1 MTKVLFIYIF
11 AATTVKKLDRIF
23 KTLNI
28 EMMTLSKAAVKLL
41 TTINTLT
48 TKSTTTP
55 LTVNEL
61 VRLINARLQVENKS
75 LSGVYKNL
83 FINPTGEIQELVTL
97 MCGSV
102 VPTFETFKSE
112 MLTKDK
118 ERQFFSNYSGLLAA
132 ARLSK
137 SAQIATK
144 VAKQGGTVTKAA
156 PVNVANVEMKPKRQR
171 APKAAPVN
179 VA

>member
-1 MTKVLFIYIF
+1 MILYLQRQRLKSQPN
-11 AATTVKKLDRIF
+11 F

-28 EMMTLSKAAVKLL
+28 EMMTLSKTAVKLL

-83 FINPTGEIQELVTL
+83 FINPSGEIQELVTL
-97 MCGSV
+97 MCGNV

-112 MLTKDK
+112 MLSKDL
-118 ERQFFSNYSGLLAA
+118 ERLFFSNYSGLLAA

-144 VAKQGGTVTKAA
+144 VAKQGGTVTKA
-156 PVNVANVEMKPKRQR
+156 
-171 APKAAPVN
+171 PKAAPVN
-179 VA
+179 VATVTMTEKPKRQRVPKAAPVNVA